1 MEPNGHLRL
10 IYPVSNRN
18 DLAQFERGEVNVY
31 TQNGDFLAFVDGLL
45 TWRQNFLSDP
55 ESLHFHI
62 VVVVGTKQ
70 TNFMNKITV

>member
-10 IYPVSNRN
+10 IYPKFQIGTT
-18 DLAQFERGEVNVY
+18 LQGLTGVNAY
-31 TQNGDFLAFVDGLL
+31 TQNGDFLTFVDGLL

-62 VVVVGTKQ
+62 VVVIGDE
-70 TNFMNKITV
+70 TNEFHE